1 MSTNIEHIF
10 MGSLTACIPSFA
22 KCPNLMSLVYW
33 ESFFIHITIK
43 LFQHYCWKCYSFC
56 SAFPRQISES
66 YMCGSTNK
74 IYLILLRLYIYRVCI
89 YKTYT
94 SFDNASQFLDKAL
107 ENTPFVFFV
116 MFPQPPNISSQAY
129 TDQYSTKHSRRQ
141 PLKVTRCLFLY
152 CSLSVQHFPWY
163 SVHGFCCLPSAS
175 V

>member
-1 MSTNIEHIF
+1 MNTFSWVHW
-10 MGSLTACIPSFA
+10 L
-22 KCPNLMSLVYW
+22 LVYLPLLNVQILCLL
-33 ESFFIHITIK
+33 FIGKVFLSILLSNWFNTIVENVILSAR
-43 LFQHYCWKCYSFC
+43 LFLGTLIK
-56 SAFPRQISES
+56 ISES

-74 IYLILLRLYIYRVCI
+74 IYLILLRLYIHRIYI

-94 SFDNASQFLDKAL
+94 SFNNASQFLDKAL

-141 PLKVTRCLFLY
+141 PLKVTQCLFLY

-175 V
+175 A